1 MEQDW
6 HGVVKT
12 ILTDRVKQL
21 TPENR
26 VDRFLE
32 LERRANTP
40 ALITNI
46 FITEATT
53 ALDEIVFRRVSMY
66 TVCVHFSNMFP
77 LYVSSFLNSQQHTNT
92 KQAVIQVMVTHR
104 LTLTSSQIIDQLTL
118 WICLEKF

>member
-53 ALDEIVFRRVSMY
+53 ALDEALSYRRPESMAA
-66 TVCVHFSNMFP
+66 TQ
-77 LYVSSFLNSQQHTNT
+77 YVPIFH
-92 KQAVIQVMVTHR
+92 
-104 LTLTSSQIIDQLTL
+104 
-118 WICLEKF
+118 W

>member
-66 TVCVHFSNMFP
+66 TVCVHFSNM
-77 LYVSSFLNSQQHTNT
+77 LCWL
-92 KQAVIQVMVTHR
+92 
-104 LTLTSSQIIDQLTL
+104 
-118 WICLEKF
+118 LEL